1 MKTQIHLRL
10 KLDKRLNFREDL
22 KDKDHLKD
30 KVAVNSKGIRMLKKM
45 SNYLSWHSLV
55 TLYKAFIPH
64 HLEYVDIIYDK
75 LNNEILQT
83 LSSLTQSRS
92 RII

>member
-1 MKTQIHLRL
+1 MKTQTHLRL
-10 KLDKRLNFREDL
+10 KLDKRLNFRE
-22 KDKDHLKD
+22 HLKD

-45 SNYLSWHSLV
+45 SNYLPWHSLV

-92 RII
+92 GII